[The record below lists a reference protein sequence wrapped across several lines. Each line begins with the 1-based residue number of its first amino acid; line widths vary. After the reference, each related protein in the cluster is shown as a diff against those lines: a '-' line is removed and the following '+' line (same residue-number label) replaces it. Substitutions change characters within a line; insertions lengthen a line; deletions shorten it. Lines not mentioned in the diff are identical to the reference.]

1 MTEQIYYSF
10 WGSQKEEH
18 KDYFYTI
25 GTIASWI
32 GYALIGP
39 RHTPYTTDITPLS
52 NIAVLQTKEKF
63 GSPRVYVSFS
73 EETRLEDA
81 KHYRRTYQAAIRL
94 FPQYEKAIREGM
106 DYEEYLF
113 ESNGE
118 IHKHIQDKMMWLQ
131 QGRTSGEVD
140 NDFYLERLESIK
152 EEQSFLKKVCDLT

>member
-1 MTEQIYYSF
+1 MTEQIYYSH
-10 WGSQKEEH
+10 WGSQNEEH

-39 RHTPYTTDITPLS
+39 RYHHYENKIKPMS
-52 NIAVLQTKEKF
+52 NITVLQTKEKF
-63 GSPRVYVSFS
+63 GSPRVYVMFS
-73 EETRLEDA
+73 EDSHLEDA
-81 KHYRRTYQAAIRL
+81 KHYRRTYQAAIKL
-94 FPQYEKAIREGM
+94 FPEYEKAIRAGM
-106 DYEEYLF
+106 DYEKYLF

-131 QGRTSGEVD
+131 QGRASGEVD

-152 EEQSFLKKVCDLT
+152 EEQTFLKKVCDLA